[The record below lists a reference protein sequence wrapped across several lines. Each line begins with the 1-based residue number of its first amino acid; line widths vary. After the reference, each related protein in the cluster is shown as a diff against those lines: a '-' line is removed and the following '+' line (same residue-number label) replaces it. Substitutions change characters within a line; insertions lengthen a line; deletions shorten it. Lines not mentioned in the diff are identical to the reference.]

1 MMKRIVL
8 SAMAVLVV
16 VGMVFA
22 VWGYASAAEPITLT
36 FWTFQQFHVKL
47 MEAGA
52 EAWNK
57 LHPDQQVVIKSEV
70 YPYEDMH
77 TKLLVALQSGVGA
90 PDFADIEITKFPNY
104 LKGTNI
110 QLVPLNDIVDPVK
123 DKFVQARLEIYAK
136 DGKYYGAP
144 THVGATVMYYNKE
157 ILDQAGVDP
166 DKIATWDDYIAAGK
180 QVVEKTG
187 KPMTTVEVTDQ
198 WTQWPLISQKGSDF
212 LDKDKKIS
220 MDDEINISVLQ
231 FQYDMVYKH
240 KIAIIAPG
248 GMHHVEEYWGFM
260 NKGGAASIFMP
271 MWYMGRFVDYMPDL
285 KGKMIIRP
293 LPRWEPNGFRSAG
306 MGGTGTAITNQTKD
320 IALAKGV
327 LTEAKLTQDANIRI
341 WNLLGFDPP
350 RWDVW
355 PMLKDQPD
363 NQFTNYFGKGIFDVL
378 MQVKDEIR
386 PVNIG
391 ELTPVVNGEYR
402 TTVAFRVLEQKED
415 PAKVLKEVAA
425 DLRARYAK

>member
-1 MMKRIVL
+1 MKEKHIMKKALLFILVASFVL
-8 SAMAVLVV
+8 SIGFGAL
-16 VGMVFA
+16 
-22 VWGYASAAEPITLT
+22 AAEPTTFT

-47 MEAGA
+47 FEEGA
-52 EAWNK
+52 AAWNK
-57 LHPDQQVVIKSEV
+57 EYPDKPIKIQAEV

-90 PDFADIEITKFPNY
+90 PDYCDIEISKFPNY

-123 DKFVQARLEIYAK
+123 DKFVQARLLIYAK
-136 DGKYYGAP
+136 EGKYYGAP

-166 DKIATWDDYIAAGK
+166 DKIDTWDDYIAAGK
-180 QVVEKTG
+180 QVMEKTG

-198 WTQWPLISQKGSDF
+198 WTHWPLISEKGSDF

-220 MDDEINISVLQ
+220 LDDDINISVLQ
-231 FQYDMVYKH
+231 FQYDLIYKH

-248 GMHHVEEYWGFM
+248 GFHHTEEYWGFM
-260 NKGGAASIFMP
+260 NKGGAASVLMP

-285 KGKMIIRP
+285 KGKIIIRP

-306 MGGTGTAITNQTKD
+306 MGGTGTAITNQSKN
-320 IALAKGV
+320 IPLAKEF
-327 LTEAKLTQDANIRI
+327 LAYAKLSEDANIRI
-341 WNLLGFDPP
+341 WNILGFDPP

-355 PMLKDQPD
+355 PKLKDQPD
-363 NQFTNYFGKGIFDVL
+363 NQFTDYFGKNIFDVL
-378 MQVKDEIR
+378 MEVKDEIR
-386 PVNIG
+386 AVNIG
-391 ELTPVVNGEYR
+391 ELTPAVTDAYR
-402 TTVAFRVLEQKED
+402 STVAFRVLDQKED
-415 PAKVLKEVAA
+415 PATVLKEVAA
-425 DLRARYAK
+425 ELRAR

>member
-1 MMKRIVL
+1 
-8 SAMAVLVV
+8 
-16 VGMVFA
+16 
-22 VWGYASAAEPITLT
+22 
-36 FWTFQQFHVKL
+36 
-47 MEAGA
+47 
-52 EAWNK
+52 
-57 LHPDQQVVIKSEV
+57 
-70 YPYEDMH
+70 
-77 TKLLVALQSGVGA
+77 
-90 PDFADIEITKFPNY
+90 
-104 LKGTNI
+104 
-110 QLVPLNDIVDPVK
+110 
-123 DKFVQARLEIYAK
+123 
-136 DGKYYGAP
+136 
-144 THVGATVMYYNKE
+144 MYYNTE
-157 ILDQAGVDP
+157 ILKAAGVDP

-180 QVVEKTG
+180 TVMEKTG

-220 MDDEINISVLQ
+220 MDDAINISVLQ
-231 FQYDMVYKH
+231 FQYDMVYKD

-248 GMHHVEEYWGFM
+248 GFHHTEEYWGFM

-285 KGKMIIRP
+285 KGKIIIRP

-341 WNLLGFDPP
+341 WNILGFDPP

-355 PMLKDQPD
+355 PMLKDQPA
-363 NQFTNYFGKGIFDVL
+363 NNFTNYFGTNIFDVL

-402 TTVAFRVLEQKED
+402 TTVAFRVLQQQED

-425 DLRARYAK
+425 ELRAR